1 MFEKITVTATPARLT
16 VPRIETGMKP
26 VKATVG
32 VQNADIYVRFDPAS
46 QDLLTNEGHLIL
58 QGTVMELE
66 STDGSDEIL
75 NFRAVR
81 AGAVNALLTV
91 TYQ

>member
-1 MFEKITVTATPARLT
+1 MFEKITVTATPVRLT
-16 VPRIETGMKP
+16 NPRIETGMNP
-26 VKATVG
+26 TKATVG

-46 QDLLTNEGHLIL
+46 QDLLTTEGHLIL
-58 QGTVMELE
+58 QGTIIEL
-66 STDGSDEIL
+66 DGDEIL

-81 AGAVNALLTV
+81 AAGINALLTV